1 MVFPEVF
8 FSAGIIALLR
18 ICDVS
23 LGTLRSIFVIQSR
36 KYIAAMIGF
45 FEVLIWI
52 YAMRYIVN
60 HMDNEINLIGYAGGF
75 ALGTFLGVSLE
86 QSLGFSHIQINVIS
100 RQKAQ
105 LIIDGLRAANYGVTT
120 IMGTGING
128 EITVLF
134 SIIKK
139 NNLKKLKK
147 LVQIIDED
155 AFISI
160 QPSSPYNGYI
170 PGGRK

>member
-1 MVFPEVF
+1 MVLPEVF
-8 FSAGIIALLR
+8 YSAGIIALLR

-36 KYIAAMIGF
+36 KYVAAMIGF

-52 YAMRYIVN
+52 YTMRYIVN
-60 HMDNEINLIGYAGGF
+60 HMDNEINLIGYASGF
-75 ALGTFLGVSLE
+75 ALGTFLGISLE

-100 RQKAQ
+100 REKAD
-105 LIIDGLRAANYGVTT
+105 LIINALRAANYGVTT
-120 IMGTGING
+120 ILGTGIKG
-128 EITVLF
+128 EITVVF
-134 SIIKK
+134 TIIKK
-139 NNLKKLKK
+139 NSLNKLKK
-147 LVQIIDED
+147 LVQTIDKE

-170 PGGRK
+170 HGGRK